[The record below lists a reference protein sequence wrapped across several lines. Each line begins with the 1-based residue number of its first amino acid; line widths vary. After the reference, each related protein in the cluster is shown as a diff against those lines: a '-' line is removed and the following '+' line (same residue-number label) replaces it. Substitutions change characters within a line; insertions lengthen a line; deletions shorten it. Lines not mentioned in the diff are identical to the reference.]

1 MIVNGRVFVGDPR
14 NAPLG
19 SHENLQLDV
28 GTPLIAPQTINWSV
42 TGL

>member
-1 MIVNGRVFVGDPR
+1 MFTGNPR

-19 SHENLQLDV
+19 SRENLQLDV
-28 GTPLIAPQTINWSV
+28 GTPLIAPDTIDWSI

>member
-1 MIVNGRVFVGDPR
+1 VIVNGRVFTGNPR

-19 SHENLQLDV
+19 SRENLQLDV
-28 GTPLIAPQTINWSV
+28 GTPLIAPGTIDWSV